1 MNDFNIEIMKHN
13 YLKSLEQKYNAVC
26 FDIDG
31 TLTKQN
37 SREIDERAVK
47 MIADLLKAK
56 IPIVFITGRG
66 STGLKHMINDIQF
79 KLLNL
84 YNIDN
89 IELKRIYALANDG
102 ARLFYTSHNQMLNEC
117 IYTVSDDKLCQLK
130 KFDDEM
136 LKTQNDKINN
146 ICKITYSNDSTNN
159 KILNVRFVLQ
169 DNNDDNVKLVMDF
182 IENLIKDYNLNG
194 LNITRGKYKENNVIQ
209 VGTTSKDIA
218 IETAEK
224 LIGVPKNSMMRIG
237 DCGDIIGN
245 DYAMLN
251 CEQGYSVDRT
261 CNSVDGCFPI
271 FDDNNRILKGVDATL
286 FLIKKAKLLPTICL
300 ENADKKTYIKNYAK
314 TEYAISEGKCKYL
327 TMYNQI
333 IKDNFNTPNGMDD
346 VFDCSS
352 GSIKIPMYEWEILD
366 FNNPLKKLFAMNDSG
381 SLFYTLRDNFNYLL
395 RGSKNY
401 YYFLANRQVIDGK
414 DYTSLENVKEWY
426 ENNIFFID
434 NSLKALNIKYNY
446 SDITSKKLFLGL
458 LDNIRNIVLILI
470 NHKLVQYYNDK
481 NVLLNINSCENADI
495 SNLYNVLYLTENLMS
510 KICFEKK
517 SLMRAE
523 EIKQIFSLT
532 NSCINKDFFEFLAAF
547 QEKDYSKEYRTY
559 REIDNFAENYLTV
572 KIDSDKKKGTNN
584 FGVCGMCYGGLE
596 LPIIYKVINN
606 CITDILLF
614 NFGKNISGYRNKQ
627 LVDLRRFNINNF
639 GGITKVGNIQND
651 NIILLDD
658 NVLTGKT
665 MQLAINSLYDIGIN
679 VTNINIVRYPGINRV
694 NQMFMKNHGAVDYN
708 LFFEYVTGLCFQSPY
723 SWVDE
728 MEDISYLDSLGV
740 FDLNREKIIECL
752 IKNHDYKKDSEVSV
766 SKRRLRK

>member
-1 MNDFNIEIMKHN
+1 M
-13 YLKSLEQKYNAVC
+13 
-26 FDIDG
+26 
-31 TLTKQN
+31 
-37 SREIDERAVK
+37 
-47 MIADLLKAK
+47 
-56 IPIVFITGRG
+56 P
-66 STGLKHMINDIQF
+66 
-79 KLLNL
+79 
-84 YNIDN
+84 
-89 IELKRIYALANDG
+89 
-102 ARLFYTSHNQMLNEC
+102 
-117 IYTVSDDKLCQLK
+117 
-130 KFDDEM
+130 
-136 LKTQNDKINN
+136 
-146 ICKITYSNDSTNN
+146 
-159 KILNVRFVLQ
+159 
-169 DNNDDNVKLVMDF
+169 
-182 IENLIKDYNLNG
+182 
-194 LNITRGKYKENNVIQ
+194 
-209 VGTTSKDIA
+209 
-218 IETAEK
+218 
-224 LIGVPKNSMMRIG
+224 
-237 DCGDIIGN
+237 
-245 DYAMLN
+245 MLN

-414 DYTSLENVKEWY
+414 DYTSWENVKEWY

-532 NSCINKDFFEFLAAF
+532 NSCIK
-547 QEKDYSKEYRTY
+547 
-559 REIDNFAENYLTV
+559 
-572 KIDSDKKKGTNN
+572 
-584 FGVCGMCYGGLE
+584 
-596 LPIIYKVINN
+596 
-606 CITDILLF
+606 
-614 NFGKNISGYRNKQ
+614 
-627 LVDLRRFNINNF
+627 
-639 GGITKVGNIQND
+639 
-651 NIILLDD
+651 
-658 NVLTGKT
+658 
-665 MQLAINSLYDIGIN
+665 
-679 VTNINIVRYPGINRV
+679 
-694 NQMFMKNHGAVDYN
+694 
-708 LFFEYVTGLCFQSPY
+708 
-723 SWVDE
+723 
-728 MEDISYLDSLGV
+728 
-740 FDLNREKIIECL
+740 
-752 IKNHDYKKDSEVSV
+752 
-766 SKRRLRK
+766 

>member
-414 DYTSLENVKEWY
+414 DYTSWENVKEWY

-523 EIKQIFSLT
+523 EIKQIFL
-532 NSCINKDFFEFLAAF
+532 
-547 QEKDYSKEYRTY
+547 
-559 REIDNFAENYLTV
+559 
-572 KIDSDKKKGTNN
+572 
-584 FGVCGMCYGGLE
+584 
-596 LPIIYKVINN
+596 
-606 CITDILLF
+606 
-614 NFGKNISGYRNKQ
+614 
-627 LVDLRRFNINNF
+627 
-639 GGITKVGNIQND
+639 
-651 NIILLDD
+651 
-658 NVLTGKT
+658 
-665 MQLAINSLYDIGIN
+665 
-679 VTNINIVRYPGINRV
+679 
-694 NQMFMKNHGAVDYN
+694 
-708 LFFEYVTGLCFQSPY
+708 
-723 SWVDE
+723 
-728 MEDISYLDSLGV
+728 
-740 FDLNREKIIECL
+740 
-752 IKNHDYKKDSEVSV
+752 
-766 SKRRLRK
+766 